1 MAHGAANR
9 PALSRQAAQAS
20 ATELS
25 ALGFTMVFAPV
36 ADVTT
41 SGDPTI
47 GVRSPSDDPER
58 VGAVAAAQVEGY
70 ADGGVVGVVK
80 HFPGHGSV
88 PADSHLELPVQ
99 SAGLDELAARDLV
112 PFEKVVEAG
121 VAAVMVAHIDVR
133 DVDPGVPSSLS
144 RAVVTGVLRE
154 RLGFDGVVV
163 TDALGMAAIADRYG
177 PGQSAVAALAAGSD
191 LLLMPP
197 DPRAARDAIV
207 AAVATGE
214 LDDERLAEAARRVVA
229 LALHQQEQAEPAG
242 IEVVGTHGS
251 ASRDLSAA
259 AVTVVDGECT
269 GPYVGSSIRVA
280 GGTDADRR
288 LLRSAAQAAGLGT
301 GAGELVVL
309 LGGPGS
315 SGSGEVVV
323 ALDTPYGLGRS
334 SASTAA
340 FALFGR
346 TPEAFAALVDV
357 LTGRTAAAGTLPVAV
372 DGVDPPSC

>member
-1 MAHGAANR
+1 
-9 PALSRQAAQAS
+9 
-20 ATELS
+20 
-25 ALGFTMVFAPV
+25 
-36 ADVTT
+36 
-41 SGDPTI
+41 
-47 GVRSPSDDPER
+47 
-58 VGAVAAAQVEGY
+58 
-70 ADGGVVGVVK
+70 VVK

-88 PADSHLELPVQ
+88 PVDSHLELPVQ
-99 SAGLDELAARDLV
+99 TAGLDELAERDLV
-112 PFEKVVEAG
+112 PFERAVADG

-144 RAVVTGVLRE
+144 PAVVTGLLRE
-154 RLGFDGVVV
+154 RLGFEGVVV

-177 PGQSAVAALAAGSD
+177 PGESAVAALAAGSD

-197 DPRAARDAIV
+197 DTRAARDAIV
-207 AAVATGE
+207 SAVAAGE
-214 LDDERLAEAARRVVA
+214 LDGQRLGEAARRAVA
-229 LALHQQEQAEPAG
+229 LALHQQEQAERQG
-242 IEVVGTHGS
+242 IEVVGSHAA

-269 GPYVGSSIRVA
+269 GPYVGSSIRVS

-301 GAGELVVL
+301 GAGEIVVL

-315 SGSGEVVV
+315 SGSGDVVV

-334 SASTAA
+334 SAGTAS

-346 TPEAFAALVDV
+346 TPEAFSALVDV
-357 LTGRTAAAGTLPVAV
+357 LTGRAAAAGTLPVAV
-372 DGVDPPSC
+372 DGVVPPSC